1 MHRKTRENSINLVL
15 DGIKSFQNPQDL
27 QRAIQIASINLAKH
41 YEENN
46 QNDLNEKLLL
56 IANFIMPNDS
66 SVLTSLANFYH
77 NKCEFKKSY
86 SMALAAT
93 RSLNNQSIDAIL
105 NAAITATDAGLRDD
119 AFKFFKMT
127 LRKDKNC
134 HRAKFG
140 LATEYFR
147 QNKLKEAWS
156 LYSSRHEA
164 FETDRYLPEKI
175 KSLPRWD
182 GKSDGNLLL
191 YNEQGYGDFIFGLRY
206 LQFIDKNK
214 NPVKIHADKNFKPFI
229 DSTVDSYNYFPNKFT
244 PQYRSSILDLPYLLK
259 KFGFYQDAYKKLFNQ
274 RDIVSNK
281 KCRVGIAYSGSTG
294 YHGDRTRSIL
304 LSKFKQIDIMVSV
317 EGIGGH
323 NDYVRYGSKWETID
337 ANIQRLNTLLNI
349 EYFNIGYIL
358 QHYSYYTLIPVLQYC
373 VNHAHIIRVQTVTWH
388 DYLEINT
395 LMPAQVTDLLEQIEK
410 FIVDNP
416 VLTTVVRGQDTPL
429 YITHLNSAIEYIKTV
444 LTSQYA
450 FNENNRSK
458 FFEFTRSVDSIRKI
472 TFDQA
477 FLNK

>member
-1 MHRKTRENSINLVL
+1 MNKDTFCVMPWIGANIGNAGQLTPCCAYDEDASLSFDKQSHHIRNFKTWKINLLDSVRQELL
-15 DGIKSFQNPQDL
+15 DGVKHAGCHRCWEIEEAGAKSPLNKEPVGSIQLSERQFYNNHFGGDLDSFNLLDIAPLEHLSIAFGNTCNLRCNMCGPYSSSSWNTEIKQNF
-27 QRAIQIASINLAKH
+27 SILNPLKHPINDNEFLWYESEDFKNLTPS
-41 YEENN
+41 
-46 QNDLNEKLLL
+46 L
-56 IANFIMPNDS
+56 IAN
-66 SVLTSLANFYH
+66 
-77 NKCEFKKSY
+77 
-86 SMALAAT
+86 
-93 RSLNNQSIDAIL
+93 
-105 NAAITATDAGLRDD
+105 
-119 AFKFFKMT
+119 
-127 LRKDKNC
+127 
-134 HRAKFG
+134 
-140 LATEYFR
+140 
-147 QNKLKEAWS
+147 
-156 LYSSRHEA
+156 
-164 FETDRYLPEKI
+164 
-175 KSLPRWD
+175 
-182 GKSDGNLLL
+182 
-191 YNEQGYGDFIFGLRY
+191 LRY
-206 LQFIDKNK
+206 VRLIGGE
-214 NPVKIHADKNFKPFI
+214 PL
-229 DSTVDSYNYFPNKFT
+229 FT
-244 PQYRSSILDLPYLLK
+244 PEAIAFLEQLSPLVYLNIVTNATLLK
-259 KFGFYQDAYKKLFNQ
+259 DSVYK
-274 RDIVSNK
+274 
-281 KCRVGIAYSGSTG
+281 
-294 YHGDRTRSIL
+294 L